1 MVISYYIVTGTTS
14 VSSYEMPLHT
24 VLCIQYFSYTLISCY
39 YPHTMED
46 HNDATKDAQKPNI
59 PEIFL
64 KPYDPQA
71 TEALISNSG
80 KNRVFLILMSV

>member
-1 MVISYYIVTGTTS
+1 
-14 VSSYEMPLHT
+14 
-24 VLCIQYFSYTLISCY
+24 
-39 YPHTMED
+39 MED